1 MKNLPSSFYGN
12 QYFLLQSSH
21 TLTMGSNILKSLLLG
36 LAFTQCS
43 DTNMHNIYPSTGQIP
58 PPAGY
63 TRTMPSAD
71 SFAGWLR
78 EIKLKPDN
86 TVYLYNGN
94 RKRNQDAQFAVMDIS
109 VGKKDLQ
116 QCADAVIRL
125 YAEYLYLQQQYDKI
139 FFKAT
144 DGTTIDYKSW
154 REGYRFPLRQN
165 RLQKVKTAEPSTSR
179 KSFDQYLEVVFSY
192 AGTLSLSRDLKRVTD
207 INDIKPGDVFVE
219 GGSPGHAVTVIDVAR
234 NTSGRKMF
242 MLAQSY
248 MPAQDIHILKNP
260 ENGSAW
266 FSTDFGTR
274 LNTPEWV
281 FIQNTLYRWP

>member
-1 MKNLPSSFYGN
+1 
-12 QYFLLQSSH
+12 
-21 TLTMGSNILKSLLLG
+21 MGSNFLKPLLLG
-36 LAFTQCS
+36 LALTQCS
-43 DTNMHNIYPSTGQIP
+43 DTDMLNVYPNTGQIP
-58 PPAGY
+58 LPAGF
-63 TRTMPSAD
+63 TRTAASPD
-71 SFAGWLR
+71 SFAQWLR
-78 EIKLKPDN
+78 DVKLKPDN

-125 YAEYLYLQQQYDKI
+125 YAEYQYSKQQYDRI
-139 FFKAT
+139 SFNAT
-144 DGTTIDYKSW
+144 DGTTIDYESW
-154 REGYRFPLRQN
+154 KEGYRFPLRQH
-165 RLQKVKTAEPSTSR
+165 RLQKVKTAEASNSR

-192 AGTLSLSRDLKRVTD
+192 AGTLSLSRDLQRVND

-219 GGSPGHAVTVIDVAR
+219 GGSPGHAVTVTDVAR
-234 NTSGRKMF
+234 SANGKKIF

-266 FSTDFGTR
+266 YSTEFGSR
-274 LNTPEWV
+274 LHTPEWV
-281 FIQNTLYRWP
+281 FKHNSLYRWK